1 MPMKNSVFS
10 YFIVFSLLAVCFQV
24 SAQSQ
29 KRPAIIKEL
38 TAPQAQGNKIQ
49 IIGDKQIDDLLS
61 KYIERNS
68 RKSTITGYRLRIF
81 SQSTQIVAKDNAF
94 KAKSKF
100 LQNYPN
106 EEALVSFIAPDWV
119 VFVGNF
125 RSRTDAFRLKKQIE
139 SIFPDA
145 FIVGQQINFREL

>member
-10 YFIVFSLLAVCFQV
+10 YFLVFSLLAVCFQV

-29 KRPAIIKEL
+29 KRPAIIREL
-38 TAPQAQGNKIQ
+38 TAPQSGGNKIQ

-61 KYIERNS
+61 KHIERNS
-68 RKSTITGYRLRIF
+68 RKSTISGYRLKIF
-81 SQSTQIVAKDNAF
+81 WQSTQLVAKDNAI
-94 KAKSKF
+94 KAKRKF
-100 LQNYPN
+100 LENYPD
-106 EEALVSFIAPDWV
+106 EEAFVSFIAPDWV

-139 SIFPDA
+139 SIFPNA
-145 FIVGQQINFREL
+145 FIVEQQINFRGL

>member
-1 MPMKNSVFS
+1 MYVVVF
-10 YFIVFSLLAVCFQV
+10 ILCAGCMAV

-38 TAPQAQGNKIQ
+38 TAPQPEGNKIQ
-49 IIGDKQIDDLLS
+49 IIGDKRIEDLLS
-61 KYIERNS
+61 KYVENNS

-81 SQSTQIVAKDNAF
+81 TQSTQMIAKDNAF

-100 LQNYPN
+100 LQHYPDM
-106 EEALVSFIAPDWV
+106 ESLVTFIAPDWV

-125 RSRTDAFRLKKQIE
+125 RNRTDAFRLKKQIE
-139 SIFPDA
+139 SLFPNA
-145 FIVGQQINFREL
+145 FIVEQQINFRDL